1 MRRVIHRGLI
11 AALSAALTACGSGAD
26 RRIAEGDEPM
36 QALQVRHLSRRYNVE
51 FWREQARAET
61 AMWSVALQFCTTA
74 GRDTDA
80 HPNCAAVLRVRAE
93 ARPPRRRVGET
104 APRVRQLATARQT
117 TSTGGARS

>member
-36 QALQVRHLSRRYNVE
+36 QALQVRHLSRRYNAE
-51 FWREQARAET
+51 FWREQARVET
-61 AMWSVALQFCTTA
+61 AVWSIALQFCTTE
-74 GRDTDA
+74 GRDTNA

-93 ARPPRRRVGET
+93 VRPPRGRTGENVTRVRLLAAARET
-104 APRVRQLATARQT
+104 A
-117 TSTGGARS
+117 SNGGARS